1 MEIERAK
8 IEYGKSDYVNPTF
21 AILNKYN
28 ILSKMKGN
36 EGTGGGGN
44 IFVNSIHESN
54 VLSVKLL

>member
-36 EGTGGGGN
+36 EGTGGGGEK
-44 IFVNSIHESN
+44 IF
-54 VLSVKLL
+54 KKYT